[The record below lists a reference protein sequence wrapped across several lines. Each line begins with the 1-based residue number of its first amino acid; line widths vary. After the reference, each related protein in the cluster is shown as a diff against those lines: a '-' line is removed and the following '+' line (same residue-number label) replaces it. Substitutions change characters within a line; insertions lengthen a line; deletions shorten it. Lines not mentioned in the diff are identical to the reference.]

1 MDLELVLCHIP
12 VLHAFELFLGTGI
25 TKQTVV
31 IYPLATELTV
41 RLLLCLKKNN
51 QFYSFSFQTRVYKI
65 LDHISYSGLIKL
77 ARTIPFR
84 MLLVPSAFQ

>member
-31 IYPLATELTV
+31 IYPLATELAV
-41 RLLLCLKKNN
+41 RLLLCLKKKTTN
-51 QFYSFSFQTRVYKI
+51 FIHFLFRLVYIRFWTTFLTRV
-65 LDHISYSGLIKL
+65 
-77 ARTIPFR
+77 
-84 MLLVPSAFQ
+84 